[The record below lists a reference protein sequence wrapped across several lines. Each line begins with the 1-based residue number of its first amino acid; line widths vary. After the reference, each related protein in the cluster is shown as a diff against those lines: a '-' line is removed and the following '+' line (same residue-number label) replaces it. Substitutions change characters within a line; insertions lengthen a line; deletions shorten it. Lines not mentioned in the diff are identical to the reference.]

1 MKKSMKDT
9 LTIGFAIFAVFFGAG
24 NLIFPPWIGQA
35 AGAAWLPAMVGLIIT
50 GIALPILAVVAI
62 GNGGGTFQKLTEP
75 ITPWFYH
82 FYNFFIMIC
91 LGLLITHPR
100 VGAVAYET
108 GIRTLLPNVNEA
120 VLHPVALVGFF
131 GLSAWFCINS
141 AKVVDKVGQ
150 LLTPILLAAL
160 AIIIGLAIVNPVG
173 VPADTGIE
181 NAFYM
186 GFSNAYQIGDVL
198 TGLLCGVIFIN
209 AIVDKGYGPTTEK
222 QGMSALFKA
231 CIVAF
236 IMLTFVYGGLEY
248 LGATGGTN
256 FASDTDQTVLLVGL
270 VKMLGGSILMNVLSV
285 CVIVACLTTSTG
297 LMTVIAGYINDMT
310 KGKVPYK
317 AAVLIVSAIAVIQ
330 ALGGVAKIIVI
341 AGPIFMFIYP
351 LSIVLVLLGCFKKY
365 IPNDGVWKGA
375 VLAAAIIGIYDS
387 LGIVGAIM
395 GFSVP
400 EAMTGAYNL
409 IPLAS
414 QGFAWLIPSIVGG
427 IIGGLIGKNK
437 AANI

>member
-35 AGAAWLPAMVGLIIT
+35 AGSAWFPAMIGLVIT
-50 GIALPILAVVAI
+50 GIAMPILAVVAI

-75 ITPWFYH
+75 VTPWFYH

-120 VLHPVALVGFF
+120 VLHPVALVVFF

-160 AIIIGLAIVNPVG
+160 
-173 VPADTGIE
+173 
-181 NAFYM
+181 
-186 GFSNAYQIGDVL
+186 
-198 TGLLCGVIFIN
+198 
-209 AIVDKGYGPTTEK
+209 
-222 QGMSALFKA
+222 FKA
-231 CIVAF
+231 CFVAF

-248 LGATGGTN
+248 LGATGGAN
-256 FASDTDQTVLLVGL
+256 FPSDTDQTVLLVGL

-297 LMTVIAGYINDMT
+297 LKTVIYT
-310 KGKVPYK
+310 K
-317 AAVLIVSAIAVIQ
+317 
-330 ALGGVAKIIVI
+330 
-341 AGPIFMFIYP
+341 
-351 LSIVLVLLGCFKKY
+351 
-365 IPNDGVWKGA
+365 
-375 VLAAAIIGIYDS
+375 
-387 LGIVGAIM
+387 
-395 GFSVP
+395 
-400 EAMTGAYNL
+400 
-409 IPLAS
+409 
-414 QGFAWLIPSIVGG
+414 
-427 IIGGLIGKNK
+427 
-437 AANI
+437 